1 MRSQLVFFAVAVR
14 RRPSVTSQVTTEKA
28 LNALPTFQAVS
39 SQRHKT
45 PHEKYVVHGHTPL
58 AQGVPDV
65 QGNRINI
72 DTALVLGGR
81 LTAAVFGDLQAEAVD
96 LLQVKAMSLE
106 QQI

>member
-1 MRSQLVFFAVAVR
+1 M
-14 RRPSVTSQVTTEKA
+14 
-28 LNALPTFQAVS
+28 
-39 SQRHKT
+39 
-45 PHEKYVVHGHTPL
+45 HGHTPL

>member
-1 MRSQLVFFAVAVR
+1 MLEGRAGRIPLKEQNDADKLWIRDLFLKH
-14 RRPSVTSQVTTEKA
+14 KA
-28 LNALPTFQAVS
+28 
-39 SQRHKT
+39 

-58 AQGVPDV
+58 AQCVPDV
-65 QGNRINI
+65 QPNRINI
-72 DTALVLGGR
+72 DTALVFGDR